1 MKAEIIVNKNFT
13 VGEIDKRIYG
23 AFVEHLG
30 RCVYTGIYEP
40 GHATAD
46 ESGFRGDVMEL
57 VRELDVPIV
66 RYPGGN
72 FVSGYNWEDGT
83 GDKSKR
89 TRRPDLAWRTVET
102 NEVGIDEFQEW
113 AKKVN
118 SEVMMA
124 VNLGTRGPA
133 DAANLVEYCNAT
145 TDTHYANMRRENGF
159 DKPFGIKTWCLGN
172 EMDGPWQICGKSAE
186 EYGHIALQAG
196 RMMQWMDPS
205 VELIACGSSNYN
217 MPTFG
222 DWEYTVLDKAYNH
235 VNYISMHQYYNNAAN
250 NTPDFLGRSVHLN
263 SFIKSV
269 AAICDAVKAK
279 KHSQHTV
286 NLSLDEYNVWYHS
299 NGKTFEPWQTAPP
312 THQDVYN
319 FEDALLIGSIFIT
332 MHNNCDRVKM
342 ACMAQL
348 VNVLAP
354 IMTEEGGK
362 AWAQTI
368 YYPFM
373 LASKNG
379 RGTTLRSIV
388 KSESYVTSDK
398 FTVPYLEAS
407 VVDNPESRTLT
418 VFAVN
423 KSLDEDMTLSLDLGG
438 FDGAKLIS
446 HTELYCDDLKAEN
459 TKDTANVY
467 PAEREVD
474 ASMDSVNLKKHSFN
488 MLKFAY

>member
-1 MKAEIIVNKNFT
+1 
-13 VGEIDKRIYG
+13 
-23 AFVEHLG
+23 
-30 RCVYTGIYEP
+30 
-40 GHATAD
+40 
-46 ESGFRGDVMEL
+46 
-57 VRELDVPIV
+57 
-66 RYPGGN
+66 
-72 FVSGYNWEDGT
+72 
-83 GDKSKR
+83 
-89 TRRPDLAWRTVET
+89 
-102 NEVGIDEFQEW
+102 
-113 AKKVN
+113 
-118 SEVMMA
+118 
-124 VNLGTRGPA
+124 
-133 DAANLVEYCNAT
+133 
-145 TDTHYANMRRENGF
+145 
-159 DKPFGIKTWCLGN
+159 
-172 EMDGPWQICGKSAE
+172 
-186 EYGHIALQAG
+186 
-196 RMMQWMDPS
+196 
-205 VELIACGSSNYN
+205 
-217 MPTFG
+217 
-222 DWEYTVLDKAYNH
+222 
-235 VNYISMHQYYNNAAN
+235 MHQYYNNAAN
-250 NTPDFLGRSVHLN
+250 NTPDFLGRSVHLD

-279 KHSQHTV
+279 KHSPHTV

-299 NGKTFEPWQTAPP
+299 NGKTFEPWQVAPP

-379 RGTTLRSIV
+379 RGTTLRSII

-423 KSLDEDMTLSLDLGG
+423 KSLDKDTTLSLDLGG